1 MADERDPKVSQRYR
15 EMGSEEPPPEL
26 DQRILAAGRNAA
38 TQPHAPLV
46 TPAGRHRW
54 YFSLAA
60 AAVVVLAVAVTV
72 HVDRERPDPEAVV
85 TEPAPQVQNDEAPK
99 AEPPP
104 PMPVPEP
111 GRREAAP
118 AESGDNASSE
128 RRAQGES
135 SRPMAAPAIRGRMA
149 EQVEEPERWLE
160 RIAQL
165 RKEGRH
171 EEADKALAEFRRRY
185 PDYRVPESAERK

>member
-1 MADERDPKVSQRYR
+1 MADARDPKVSQRYR
-15 EMGSEEPPPEL
+15 EMGSEEPTREL
-26 DQRILAAGRNAA
+26 DQSILAAGRNAA
-38 TQPHAPLV
+38 TPPHAPLV

-72 HVDRERPDPEAVV
+72 HVDRDRPDPEAVV
-85 TEPAPQVQNDEAPK
+85 TEPALQ
-99 AEPPP
+99 
-104 PMPVPEP
+104 

-118 AESGDNASSE
+118 TEGADS
-128 RRAQGES
+128 
-135 SRPMAAPAIRGRMA
+135 AIRGRMA
-149 EQVEEPERWLE
+149 EQAEEPERWLE
-160 RIAQL
+160 HIAQL